1 MITSDTAA
9 LTVAFG
15 ADVEFV
21 CIDTSLSRDL
31 PTPHFFEH
39 PRHRRF
45 LADALPGAP
54 RPRWRIPFSHHPAYC
69 AGPHHLNTPAVVDH
83 LVPLFRRAGVGVA
96 FAGHEHNFQLSRVD
110 GVDYVL
116 SGAGGQLREQPPEG
130 FAAAGTVAWA
140 AQAHLLLA
148 SVVGAEM
155 TVTPV
160 AGVDRDGELQPVTPR
175 APDGRLV
182 EVPFTVRVD

>member
-54 RPRWRIPFSHHPAYC
+54 
-69 AGPHHLNTPAVVDH
+69 GPHHLNTPAVVDH